1 MDIYE
6 NRIAKAQGLMAELGV
21 DLMALSLGS
30 NMLYLS
36 GFSDKPGERLL
47 LLLVSR
53 EGDPIFLVPELYADQ
68 VCQTSPFED
77 MRVWKDADDPAA
89 LLKRIASDLG
99 LEESPRVLV
108 DDSMWATFLL
118 ILETTLPQ
126 ANFDLA
132 SQVMTPLRMQK
143 TPDEIEHMSQ
153 AGAIADQA
161 FEEILKLKV
170 SRMIEL
176 ELTTALEEAMKEKG
190 AEKIAFETL
199 VASGPNS
206 ALPHYRAGQREIE
219 PGDVVIL
226 DFGCRIHGYCSDI
239 SRTIVCGEP
248 SNEMRTIY
256 EIVEAAQEQA
266 VQAVKP
272 GSEAQAIDRAARG
285 EITQAGY
292 GDQFIHRT
300 GHGIGLD
307 VHEAPYIVEGNDL
320 KLEEGMTF
328 SVEPGIYLPSEFGI
342 RIEDIIV
349 ITEAGATRLNTSTHA
364 LQVVE

>member
-1 MDIYE
+1 MDVYE
-6 NRIAKAQGLMAELGV
+6 NRIAKSQGLMAELGV
-21 DLMALSLGS
+21 DLMVLSLGS

-36 GFSDKPGERLL
+36 GFSDEPGERLL
-47 LLLVSR
+47 LLFVSR

-68 VCQTSPFED
+68 VCQTSPFEEV
-77 MRVWKDADDPAA
+77 RVWKDADDPAA
-89 LLKRIASDLG
+89 LLKRIAGNLG

-118 ILETTLPQ
+118 MLRTTLPQ
-126 ANFDLA
+126 ADFALA
-132 SQVMTPLRMQK
+132 SQVMIPLRMQK
-143 TPDEIEHMSQ
+143 TPVEIEHMSQ

-161 FEEILKLKV
+161 FEEILKSKV
-170 SRMIEL
+170 SGMDEL
-176 ELTTALEEAMKEKG
+176 ELATALEETMKEKG

-206 ALPHYRAGQREIE
+206 ALPHYRAGQRRIE

-248 SNEMRTIY
+248 SNEIRGVH
-256 EIVEAAQEQA
+256 EVVKSAQENA
-266 VQAVKP
+266 VQAVMP
-272 GSEAQAIDRAARG
+272 GVEAQAIDRVARG
-285 EITQAGY
+285 EITHAGY
-292 GDQFIHRT
+292 GDRFIHRT
-300 GHGIGLD
+300 GHGVGLD
-307 VHEAPYIVEGNDL
+307 VHEAPYIVAGNDL

-328 SVEPGIYLPSEFGI
+328 SVEPGIYLPGKFGV

-349 ITEAGATRLNTSTHA
+349 VTETSSNRMNTSTHT

>member
-36 GFSDKPGERLL
+36 GFSDEPGERLL
-47 LLLVSR
+47 LLLVPQ
-53 EGDPIFLVPELYADQ
+53 EGSPIFLVPELYANQ
-68 VCQTSPFED
+68 VRQASPFENL
-77 MRVWKDADDPAA
+77 RVWKDSEDPVA
-89 LLKRIASDLG
+89 LLERTVADFG
-99 LEESPRVLV
+99 LRGARMLV

-126 ANFDLA
+126 AGFALA
-132 SQVMTPLRMQK
+132 SQVMIPLRMQK
-143 TPDEIEHMSQ
+143 SPDEIEHMSQ

-170 SRMIEL
+170 SGMDEL
-176 ELTTALEEAMKEKG
+176 ELATALEEAMKENG

-206 ALPHYRAGQREIE
+206 ALPHYRAGQRKIE
-219 PGDVVIL
+219 PGDAVIL
-226 DFGCRIHGYCSDI
+226 DFGCRIHGYCSDMT
-239 SRTIVCGEP
+239 RTLVCSEP
-248 SNEMRTIY
+248 SNKIQDIY
-256 EIVEAAQEQA
+256 EVVKGGQENA
-266 VQAVKP
+266 VQAIMP
-272 GSEAQAIDRAARG
+272 GVEAQAIDRVARG
-285 EITQAGY
+285 EITHAGY
-292 GDQFIHRT
+292 GNHFIHRT

-328 SVEPGIYLPSEFGI
+328 SVEPGIYLPGEFGV
-342 RIEDIIV
+342 RIEDIV
-349 ITEAGATRLNTSTHA
+349 FVTETGAKRMNTSTHT